1 MSLHPV
7 HPAIQSF
14 FDNLGSDMTV
24 IQPYDAVSQDR
35 GAVLITARSPIKGD
49 PIAHLSPHT
58 RDDLDAMVVV
68 AQESTHLWRAV
79 PMPLRGRLIGIFGEI
94 LRDHKDA
101 LADIVTLEA
110 GKILSEARGEVQ
122 EMIDVAEYAVGLSRQ
137 IGGSI
142 FPSELPHHHVEE
154 RWHPKG
160 VVGIISAFNFPVAVW
175 MWNLALSVVCG
186 NANIWKPS
194 EKTLISAIASH
205 ALWDKACIQFESET
219 GLAVPRGISS
229 LLIGGR
235 EIGQALVADTRI
247 SLISATGSC
256 AMGQAVQS
264 EIAKTLGRES
274 LLELGGNNA
283 VIITPSAPMPLTLE
297 STLFGAM
304 GTAGQRCTTTRR
316 LFIHRDVMDKIWPHL
331 VMAYR
336 ELDESKIGDPRD
348 KNTLIGPLIDR
359 DSFDRMQHAL
369 DQARREGGDVVGGE
383 RVHYDVTPDAYY
395 VRPAIVRMKMQS
407 AIVREEVFAP
417 ILYVMVYDHL
427 SEAVA
432 LNNAVPQGLSAAIFT
447 SDLREANYFITHA
460 DCGIVNVN
468 NGTSGAEIGGAFG
481 GNKATGGGR
490 ESGSDSW
497 RQYMNRSTN
506 RINSKPTALSLAQ
519 GVAFPIPLDREAL
532 KKDLNQHENKGS

>member
-1 MSLHPV
+1 MSLYPV
-7 HPAIQSF
+7 HTDISAF
-14 FDNLGSDMTV
+14 FDHLGMDIPVMLRAHADSKDHAL
-24 IQPYDAVSQDR
+24 P
-35 GAVLITARSPIKGD
+35 ARSPIQGD
-49 PIAHLSPHT
+49 IIAHVLPHT
-58 RDDLDAMVVV
+58 TDDLDAMVMQ
-68 AQESTHLWRAV
+68 AHDATLIWRDV
-79 PMPLRGRLIGIFGEI
+79 PMPMRGRLIGIFGDVI
-94 LRDHKDA
+94 RRHKQH

-142 FPSELPHHHVEE
+142 FPSELPHHHLEE

-160 VVGIISAFNFPVAVW
+160 IVGIISAFNFPVAVW

-194 EKTLISAIASH
+194 EKTLISAVAAH
-205 ALWDKACIQFESET
+205 ALWDKACAEFQAET
-219 GLAVPRGISS
+219 GIAVPQGVSA

-235 EIGQALVADTRI
+235 DIGQDLVADTRI

-256 AMGQAVQS
+256 AMGQAVQA

-316 LFIHRDVMDKIWPHL
+316 LFIHRSIIDKIWPHL
-331 VMAYR
+331 VKAYR
-336 ELDESKIGDPRD
+336 DLDVGKIGDPR
-348 KNTLIGPLIDR
+348 NTHTLIGPLIDR
-359 DSFDRMQHAL
+359 DSFDRMHHAL
-369 DQARREGGDVVGGE
+369 DQAKREGGDVVGGE
-383 RVHYDVTPDAYY
+383 RVHYDTMPDSYY
-395 VRPAIVRMKMQS
+395 VRPAIVRMPMQS
-407 AIVREEVFAP
+407 DIVREEVFAP

-432 LNNAVPQGLSAAIFT
+432 LNNHVPQGLSAAIFT
-447 SDLREANYFITHA
+447 TDLREANYFITHA

-506 RINSKPTALSLAQ
+506 RINNKPMALNLAQ
-519 GVAFPIPLDREAL
+519 GVAFPIPLDRDAL
-532 KKDLNQHENKGS
+532 HRDLNQDESRSS

>member
-1 MSLHPV
+1 MTTHTV
-7 HPAIQSF
+7 HNSVQHF
-14 FDNLGSDMTV
+14 FDTIGSPLPASLRVDTTSTDDM
-24 IQPYDAVSQDR
+24 IA
-35 GAVLITARSPIKGD
+35 ARSPIKGD
-49 PIAHLSPHT
+49 VMAHIKAHNV
-58 RDDLDAMVVV
+58 DDVGRMVLK
-68 AQESTHLWRAV
+68 AQEATHAWRHV
-79 PMPLRGRLIGIFGEI
+79 PMPVRGRVIGILGEL
-94 LRDHKDA
+94 LRSHKDA

-110 GKILSEARGEVQ
+110 GKIISEARGEVQ
-122 EMIDVAEYAVGLSRQ
+122 EMIDIAEYAVGLSRQ

-142 FPSELPHHHVEE
+142 FPSELPHHHLEE

-194 EKTLISAIASH
+194 EKTLLSALASH
-205 ALWDKACIQFESET
+205 ALWDKACAQFKDET
-219 GLAVPRGISS
+219 GIIVPDGVSCV
-229 LLIGGR
+229 LIGGR
-235 EIGQALVADTRI
+235 DIGQALVADTRVA
-247 SLISATGSC
+247 LISATGSC

-264 EIAKTLGRES
+264 EVAKTLGRAC

-316 LFIHRDVMDKIWPHL
+316 LFIHRTVMDKIWPHL
-331 VMAYR
+331 EKAYR
-336 ELDESKIGDPRD
+336 ELDVAKIGDPRQSD
-348 KNTLIGPLIDR
+348 TLIGPLIDR

-369 DQARREGGDVVGGE
+369 DQAKREGGEVIGGE
-383 RVHYDVTPDAYY
+383 RVHYDATPDAYY
-395 VRPAIVRMKMQS
+395 VRPAIVRMAVQS

-417 ILYVMVYDHL
+417 ILYVMVYDDL
-427 SEAVA
+427 SEAVD

-447 SDLREANYFITHA
+447 TDLREANYFITHA
-460 DCGIVNVN
+460 DCGLVNVN

-506 RINSKPTALSLAQ
+506 RINNKPMALNLAQ

-532 KKDLNQHENKGS
+532 TRDMNQDESKGS